1 MANHTV
7 TLTTIDG
14 LDLEADFA
22 SAEGPTVRGAVT
34 IAHPH
39 PLYGGDRFHPIVTAL
54 FDEFPRRG
62 FHALRFDFRGAAGR
76 VHLHDD
82 GDAERLDVAAA
93 VDFLAGV
100 VDEGIWVGGYS
111 FGALVSL
118 SVVEPRVEGW
128 FAIAPPVAGRDVLAA
143 RDPRPK
149 FLVVP
154 RHDQFA
160 PPDSID
166 LASWIA
172 TSLEIVESA
181 DHFLVGATDAV
192 ARSVADRI
200 GLG

>member
-1 MANHTV
+1 MAIHTV

-54 FDEFPRRG
+54 HEELPRRG
-62 FHALRFDFRGAAGR
+62 FHALRFDFRGASGR
-76 VHLHDD
+76 DHLHDD
-82 GDAERLDVAAA
+82 GDAERLDVASAI
-93 VDFLAGV
+93 DFLAGI

-118 SVVEPRVEGW
+118 SVIEPRVDGW
-128 FAIAPPVAGRDVLAA
+128 FAIAPPVAGREVLAG

-149 FLVVP
+149 HLVIP

-160 PPDSID
+160 PPEAVD
-166 LASWIA
+166 LSTWTA
-172 TSLEIVESA
+172 TSLDIVESA
-181 DHFLVGATDAV
+181 DHFLAGAAGTV
-192 ARSVADRI
+192 ARSVADWIDAR
-200 GLG
+200 